1 MPRLLSPE
9 YCSQL
14 RQPGHILARVLDQ
27 ADLSANREA
36 YEARAKGEDGRVK
49 ATKARGF
56 TFFGVVTSAQKEH
69 KKAERRKAAAV
80 KKFMSLDKVRVEGN
94 FFGKGA
100 RGGRRI
106 SSPGAPCAAPLLS
119 HLCAAIAALTA
130 APSPQDGSGTIDMR
144 EITDGAEALGM
155 TVTKAVEWFNELK
168 EPGAKD
174 VSPPP

>member
-1 MPRLLSPE
+1 M
-9 YCSQL
+9 
-14 RQPGHILARVLDQ
+14 LDQ

-100 RGGRRI
+100 RGEGVEEYRRRERPVLPHF
-106 SSPGAPCAAPLLS
+106 S
-119 HLCAAIAALTA
+119 LTCVP
-130 APSPQDGSGTIDMR
+130 PSPRS
-144 EITDGAEALGM
+144 L
-155 TVTKAVEWFNELK
+155 L
-168 EPGAKD
+168 
-174 VSPPP
+174 PPPPRTGRARLTCGRSPTGPRRWA